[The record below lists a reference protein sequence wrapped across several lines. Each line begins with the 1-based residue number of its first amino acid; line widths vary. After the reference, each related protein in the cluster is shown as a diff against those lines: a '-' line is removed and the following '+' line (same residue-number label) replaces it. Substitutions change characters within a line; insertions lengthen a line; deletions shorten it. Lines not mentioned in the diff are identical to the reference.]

1 VLWRLGGR
9 RSDFRLGRGARFE
22 WQHDVREHAND
33 VVSVFDNAAS
43 PQEEPE
49 SRALLLRL
57 DTKRMRASLL
67 HAYTHRPERVL
78 SHFLGNTQLLDNGNV
93 FVGWGGSPY
102 MTEFDRAGG
111 IIFDA
116 RLPHAGE
123 SYRAFRLPWNG
134 RPADRPA
141 AVIRGRALYASWN
154 GAAAVASWQ
163 LRENGRTSRIMRR
176 TGFETVLPLAMTT
189 TSADVVALD
198 ASGASLGTSGA
209 VRTD

>member
-1 VLWRLGGR
+1 MR
-9 RSDFRLGRGARFE
+9 
-22 WQHDVREHAND
+22 
-33 VVSVFDNAAS
+33 VS
-43 PQEEPE
+43 
-49 SRALLLRL
+49 LLR
-57 DTKRMRASLL
+57 
-67 HAYTHRPERVL
+67 AYTHRPERVL
-78 SHFLGNTQLLDNGNV
+78 SHFLGNAQLLDNGNV

-134 RPADRPA
+134 RPAGRPA
-141 AVIRGRALYASWN
+141 AVIRGRALHASWN
-154 GAAAVASWQ
+154 GVTAVASWQ
-163 LRENGRTSRIMRR
+163 LRENGRPSRIMRR
-176 TGFETVLPLAMTT
+176 TGFETTLPLAMTT

-198 ASGASLGTSGA
+198 AAGASLGTSVT